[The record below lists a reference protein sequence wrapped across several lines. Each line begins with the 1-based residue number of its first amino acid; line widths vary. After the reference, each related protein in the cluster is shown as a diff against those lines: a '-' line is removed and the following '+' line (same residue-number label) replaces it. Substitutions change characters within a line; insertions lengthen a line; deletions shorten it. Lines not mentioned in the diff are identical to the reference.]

1 MIKAYMLVA
10 APADGAMYAFGP
22 DKLEFANSF
31 KVGVLDGK
39 DIVVVATDDSMLPT
53 MMAMPEYL
61 GGNGA
66 DLALRRPDI
75 AKLVFTVDVK
85 MSDGNT
91 EQVPYGAVTQDMV
104 VIYPVQE
111 PIVIMGEDKE

>member
-61 GGNGA
+61 GGNDA

-85 MSDGNT
+85 TSDGNT
-91 EQVPYGAVTQDMV
+91 EQVPYGAVTKDMV
-104 VIYPVQE
+104 VLSPAQE
-111 PIVIMGEDKE
+111 PIVIMGEDSE